1 MSYRLTQSNETRR
14 LFPTRLENVVHKR
27 KPTKD
32 GQNGNDILFEDVIA
46 CADDFARF
54 RATKIPMRVPRPKN
68 KCDYADRKI
77 LRSWRE
83 KPIHQPPTPSPF
95 PPGEK
100 RLFDNLPMELLDK
113 IFSYC
118 YVKEKDYYSQDFV
131 NRPDPNLSGINRT
144 LGNLKLTC
152 RRFNYAVQVNCAVY
166 FYEDLTKSQW
176 EELHKPQSEFMRI
189 LVCPDFTNLP
199 IPRITVKE
207 RVENI
212 TKLMKAVGE
221 GVFKVYFT
229 NMRCCLPPSALDIY
243 TPGLQS
249 YDGKAEEGN
258 NFARMGLAS
267 HNVSFFGGEISR
279 DGLVE
284 MIFRHQQKVKFL
296 QNAGY
301 KASIGFATN
310 SAVQKMD
317 FLENIED
324 FKELTPNLK
333 LIKDKSL
340 LPFDRLW
347 SNNWCE
353 LRHERELNVR
363 RKRKRGWMCACGQHK
378 FGFYHAEHYPYCLC
392 PCSPIVVKNNVDA
405 AWIM

>member
-1 MSYRLTQSNETRR
+1 MLETRR
-14 LFPTRLENVVHKR
+14 LYSTHRDNVIHKR

-32 GQNGNDILFEDVIA
+32 GKNGNDVLFEDLIA
-46 CADDFARF
+46 HADDSQRF
-54 RATKIPMRVPRPKN
+54 RATKIPMRVPRPRG
-68 KCDYADRKI
+68 KCDYADRRKP
-77 LRSWRE
+77 RSWEE
-83 KPIHQPPTPSPF
+83 KPLHQPPTPSPF

-118 YVKEKDYYSQDFV
+118 YVKEKDYYSLDFI

-152 RRFNYAVQVNCAVY
+152 RRFNYAVQINCAVF

-176 EELHKPQSEFMRI
+176 KELHESQSEFIRI
-189 LVCPDFTNLP
+189 LVCPDFSNLAL
-199 IPRITVKE
+199 PRITVSQ

-212 TKLMKAVGE
+212 TKLMKVVGE

-243 TPGLQS
+243 TPGLRS
-249 YDGKAEEGN
+249 YDGKGEEGN
-258 NFARMGLAS
+258 NFARMGLAA
-267 HNVSFFGGEISR
+267 HNISYFGGEISK

-284 MIFRHQQKVKFL
+284 MIYRHRQKFKLL
-296 QNAGY
+296 QGTGY
-301 KASIGFATN
+301 KVSIGFATN
-310 SAVQKMD
+310 SAVQKVD

-324 FKELTPNLK
+324 FKVLNPKLK

-353 LRHERELNVR
+353 MRHECQLKSK
-363 RKRKRGWMCACGQHK
+363 RKKKRGWMCACGQHK
-378 FGFYHAEHYPYCLC
+378 FGFYHAEHYPYCWC
-392 PCSPIVVKNNVDA
+392 PCSPIVIKNNVDA
-405 AWIM
+405 DWVM